1 MSLKQDVFDDLA
13 PSRLKLVID
22 FIKYMRCVD
31 RNDMRCVDRNGALMR
46 IYTTVREPFKWNV
59 NVAFHFIKEVVLNS
73 AILFDKVN
81 PRKLRLQNE
90 HYR

>member
-1 MSLKQDVFDDLA
+1 MPLKQDVLDDLA

-22 FIKYMRCVD
+22 YIKYMRCVD
-31 RNDMRCVDRNGALMR
+31 RNDALMR

-90 HYR
+90 HY